1 MFNGAESFNQDIR
14 DWDTSKVTFMQ
25 DMFNDA
31 INFNLE
37 NAPWYH
43 E

>member
-1 MFNGAESFNQDIR
+1 VTYMYDMFRGAES
-14 DWDTSKVTFMQ
+14 
-25 DMFNDA
+25 
-31 INFNLE
+31 FNLE